1 MGQADFYKD
10 GSNNVI
16 CDQCGKKYK
25 AGKLRKQ
32 WDGIWS
38 CKKCWDY
45 RNPQDFVRAVEDDQR
60 PSLSRPEGPDVF
72 TAEAQALVVPPF
84 TYGAT

>member
-1 MGQADFYKD
+1 MGHANFYKD

-25 AGKLRKQ
+25 AEKLKKQ
-32 WDGIWS
+32 WDGLWT
-38 CKKCWDY
+38 CKRCWDY
-45 RNPQDFVRAVEDDQR
+45 KHPQESVRSIKDEQKVN
-60 PSLSRPEGPDVF
+60 LSRPESTDVF